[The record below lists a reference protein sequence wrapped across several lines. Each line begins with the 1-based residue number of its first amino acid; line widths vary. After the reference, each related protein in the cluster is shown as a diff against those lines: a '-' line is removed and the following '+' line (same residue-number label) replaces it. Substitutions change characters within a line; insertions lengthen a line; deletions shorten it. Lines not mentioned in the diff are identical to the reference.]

1 MIDFSI
7 DTCIVTEPICLSTL
21 VVVRL
26 QHFQTK
32 NPQNFRCEG
41 CETLV
46 YFFTVTWFH
55 YPLRAPMTDYRY
67 Q

>member
-1 MIDFSI
+1 MTFS
-7 DTCIVTEPICLSTL
+7 TEESSITELDVLSTL

-46 YFFTVTWFH
+46 YFYALLCSTT
-55 YPLRAPMTDYRY
+55 LRRCP
-67 Q
+67 

>member
-1 MIDFSI
+1 MAFVN
-7 DTCIVTEPICLSTL
+7 TC
-21 VVVRL
+21 VVNK
-26 QHFQTK
+26 QQK